1 MKGKIKMK
9 RVISMILAMMLV
21 LGLAVSASAATAQN
35 DTTHD
40 YKAYQIFSG
49 SQNAYDANLAN
60 PQWGTGVNGSALLA
74 ALQADDVTKSYFTGI
89 ADDAEAAQHVVDVL
103 SDKTIPSYVIGQF
116 AQLAYD
122 NRTAVATD
130 IPASATNVDLAAGY
144 YLIVDVTDESAGD
157 ALNPALLQVTN
168 AGPIHIQKKY
178 DLPEPDKNV
187 IADDTGDTTDHVKKE
202 DTPVGKTVEF
212 HLKAELPGNMTGYR
226 KYKAV
231 FHDSMTEGL
240 TLNESSIQ
248 VTLNGTPVDA
258 AYYNV
263 EVISTPTAD
272 TCDKDDAD
280 KFCDFH
286 VTIPDVMAIPG
297 FVPGCELIVKYT
309 ATVNDDAVKIEY
321 NDFRFEYSNDPND
334 DPDDPSKDPTGI
346 FPWKEVEV
354 HHTGIEVRKTDGA
367 TDQPLTGAQFKLTGV
382 SNQRVKVTKNEFVEF
397 DPATEP
403 EVTKYWKLKD
413 GSYTTLDPAAP
424 ESNPDLYVAPVGG
437 VYTVYKAVTSVTM
450 EPVEG
455 AEVSVTAE
463 VGPDGTVKFDGLGE
477 GVYTLTETVS
487 PAGYNGLK
495 GDITVTV
502 VFHEATGKWDI
513 TYSGAASGSGDYLVV
528 ENFKGSVLP
537 ETGGIGTTLFYA
549 IGGLMVAAAAVL
561 LVTKKRMTAE

>member
-1 MKGKIKMK
+1 MK
-9 RVISMILAMMLV
+9 RAITLILALMMV
-21 LGLAVSASAATAQN
+21 LGLAVSASAATVQN
-35 DTTHD
+35 DTTHA
-40 YKAYQIFSG
+40 YEAYQIFFG
-49 SQNAYDANLAN
+49 SQNDYDANLAN

-89 ADDAEAAQHVVDVL
+89 ADNAEAAQHVVDVL

-116 AQLAYD
+116 AQLAYG

-130 IPASATNVDLAAGY
+130 IPASATSVDLADGY
-144 YLIVDVTDESAGD
+144 YLIVDVTDASAGD
-157 ALNPALLQVTN
+157 ARNPALLQVTN
-168 AGPIHIQKKY
+168 AGPIHIRKKY

-231 FHDSMTEGL
+231 FHDYMSEGL

-248 VTLNGTPVDA
+248 VTLNGVLVDA
-258 AYYNV
+258 ANYSV

-272 TCDKDDAD
+272 TCAKDDAD

-286 VTIPDVMAIPG
+286 VVIPDVMVIPG
-297 FVPGCELIVKYT
+297 FAPGCELIVKYT
-309 ATVNDDAVKIEY
+309 ATVDDAAAEIEY
-321 NDFRFEYSNDPND
+321 NDFRFEYSNDPD
-334 DPDDPSKDPTGI
+334 DPNNDSTGV

-354 HHTGIEVRKTDGA
+354 HHTGIEVRKIDGA

-397 DPATEP
+397 DPAAEP
-403 EVTKYWKLKD
+403 EVTKYWKMKD
-413 GSYTTLDPAAP
+413 DSYTTLDPAAP

-450 EPVEG
+450 DPVEG
-455 AEVSVTAE
+455 EEVSVTAE
-463 VGPDGTVKFDGLGE
+463 VGPDGTIKFDGLGE

-487 PAGYNGLK
+487 PTGYNGLK

-513 TYSGAASGSGDYLVV
+513 TYSGAASGSGGYIVV

-537 ETGGIGTTLFYA
+537 ETGGIGTTLFYV
-549 IGGLMVAAAAVL
+549 IGGLMVAAAVVL

>member
-1 MKGKIKMK
+1 MK
-9 RVISMILAMMLV
+9 RVITLILALTLV
-21 LGLAVSASAATAQN
+21 LGLAVSASAATVQN

-60 PQWGTGVNGSALLA
+60 PQWGTGVDGSALLA

-89 ADDAEAAQHVVDVL
+89 ADNAEAAQHVVDVL
-103 SDKTIPSYVIGQF
+103 SNKTIPSYVIGQF

-130 IPASATNVDLAAGY
+130 IPASATSVDLAAGY
-144 YLIVDVTDESAGD
+144 YLIVDVTDASAGD

-178 DLPEPDKNV
+178 DVPEPDKNV

-248 VTLNGTPVDA
+248 VTLNGIPVDA

-263 EVISTPTAD
+263 EVISTPTTD

-280 KFCDFH
+280 KLCDFH
-286 VTIPDVMAIPG
+286 VIIPDVMAIPG
-297 FVPGCELIVKYT
+297 FAPGCELIVKYT
-309 ATVNDDAVKIEY
+309 ATVNDAAVKIEY

-334 DPDDPSKDPTGI
+334 DPDDPSKDPTGV

-367 TDQPLTGAQFKLTGV
+367 TDQPLTGAKFKLTGA
-382 SNQRVKVTKNEFVEF
+382 SEQKVKVTKNEFVAH
-397 DPATEP
+397 DGSGA
-403 EVTKYWKLKD
+403 TKYWKLLD
-413 GSYTTLDPAAP
+413 GSYTTLDPALP
-424 ESNPDLYVAPVGG
+424 ESNPDLYVAPDALGN
-437 VYTVYKAVTSVTM
+437 YTVYMATTSSYFEENAGTD
-450 EPVEG
+450 VE
-455 AEVSVTAE
+455 VIAE

-495 GDITVTV
+495 GDITVTI

-513 TYSGAASGSGDYLVV
+513 TYSGAASGSGDYIVV

-549 IGGLMVAAAAVL
+549 IGGLMVAAAVVL